1 MCPHL
6 EGCGIVGEAGRTA
19 GHCRILRRRERHIA
33 QLRRRLV
40 TVLQLVER
48 GQHRRV
54 GGGSVAQAA
63 AASGVLHD
71 GGRAHKGGRGLVELG
86 LAQVDKAADALILVE
101 VGGVQGE
108 LFYGRDDIG
117 HPAARSL
124 PVSFRSLFLGLL
136 AMLSYLFTLLAGL
149 LSSLLALLL
158 TPFGFLFAAFSLLF
172 VLFCLIFATFCI
184 LFTAF

>member
-33 QLRRRLV
+33 KLRRRLV

-124 PVSFRSLFLGLL
+124 PVSFRFLFLGLL

-149 LSSLLALLL
+149 LGSLLALLL

>member
-1 MCPHL
+1 MFSHL
-6 EGCGIVGEAGRTA
+6 EGCSIVGEAGRTA

-33 QLRRRLV
+33 KLRRRLV

-48 GQHRRV
+48 GQYRRV

-136 AMLSYLFTLLAGL
+136 ALLAGL
-149 LSSLLALLL
+149 LGSLLALLL

>member
-19 GHCRILRRRERHIA
+19 GHCCILRRRERHIA

-136 AMLSYLFTLLAGL
+136 ALLAGL
-149 LSSLLALLL
+149 LGSLLALLL